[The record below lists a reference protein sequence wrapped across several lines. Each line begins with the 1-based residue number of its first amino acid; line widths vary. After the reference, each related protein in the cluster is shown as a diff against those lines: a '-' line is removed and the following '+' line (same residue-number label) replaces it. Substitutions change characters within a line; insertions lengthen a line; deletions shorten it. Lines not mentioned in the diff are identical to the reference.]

1 MLSPFEYST
10 NKLFQILS
18 SRVPEG
24 EKMIN
29 LMQESFTKSSNYLPK
44 NKQDE
49 IMNEIT
55 NTRGEWDVVVV
66 KIGASL
72 NNLKANINRWNALR
86 DNKNRLNNW
95 LQEKEATLQS
105 IPQGNGEISEMKTLL
120 ERLRYLESE
129 IAQKSS
135 EVDDLNEEMKYFE
148 PLGAPE
154 EDKAHLQLIT
164 QRFNTLKKSCAG
176 RISDFEAEINDYVA
190 YQHQMQEIEKWLLQ
204 ISFQLMAHNS
214 LYISNYEQ
222 TKEQIVQ
229 HESLLEYIQKYQ
241 SNIDDLDAK
250 GQQQIKRYEPF
261 SNIVRDKIEGQI
273 KNIQESYNSL
283 LHTSI
288 QIKNRL
294 YDSLSKFKEY
304 EDTLDSIMQN
314 LDGFEKVID
323 LEMEKPLHTLNDAKT
338 QLQLMTSMQNKL
350 QHEKQ
355 RLMLACQACEAATA
369 SISRPSSPVFNQSP
383 QIPEKE
389 LLVRAKL
396 DDLVDKLLPCIDSLI
411 HKVKEFDQVLTKRD
425 DLNDW
430 IELKTIF
437 ASDVASKPSKLR
449 SEAAAQDLQAIN
461 DVIQAINQKRKIV
474 VTELTNQL
482 PDEEIADIDKRLDD
496 LESVLMNLIENKR
509 NNQRVIDDYLKS
521 IADAKKHFDGTVH
534 RLEVIDGPCGMNCEQ
549 KLNDLNSIKTEFETK
564 APQLKETIQ
573 SKGPKVFEV
582 ISNLDAQQVDDHLKA
597 IQRRENDIKKK
608 IERKIQLMNLNN
620 KNIEK
625 LQSEIDQTKFFLED
639 NIAKFDTQFVLGY
652 IPKPIENYLQHLK
665 NLTKDVENK
674 QAFAESLNKRISNM
688 HSELDSA
695 EQQKLKQSVSELHK
709 KEKKL
714 MDLVKAENAR
724 ASQGL
729 NNATDLMNNL
739 DLVRGWIADQ
749 KAYNE
754 SKALI
759 VSFSPSAIDYEV
771 QEYKVRLQNIKEF
784 SDGVLSDTIE
794 QISNIKE
801 QCDDSG
807 KDELQKILDTFLAE
821 IQTLTL
827 SYNQQLDTIQKI
839 LQKKK
844 EYEQDSEALL
854 NWIKEIEA
862 VMSSN
867 VKTSSIQIL
876 EEQMRKYEGFLK
888 ESESKEYVLKA
899 IHEKADH
906 LMENLSEVDRLNLT
920 CQVKN
925 LTDKFNL
932 LVLKL
937 KERLNG
943 IVDNIRQLKEAQ
955 KQISEYT
962 QFILSIQQAIKELNK
977 PIGSKT
983 EDVQNL
989 LKEYENI
996 LNKLKAKKTEMSMQ
1010 KVSSL
1015 PQIKELL
1022 STHDDIIDAIENQL
1036 RRLKQLLMLRE
1047 QFIALVNEI
1056 VNFNVKYTDIVGHV
1070 EKSDDK
1076 IENKIKQYD
1085 KIMLKIQEC
1094 EGLFATA
1101 SDKGMQIASEG
1112 TVEDRNNIIEQL
1124 QTLKQQLQNLKQ
1136 TVENLRQQNEKAAN
1150 LYKNVEIDVTKT
1162 INALHEKEA
1171 AIKILP
1177 ILDVNSESVEQEL
1190 RKHDILANDIQ
1201 KLLVKLQSSLDGIE
1215 NPETLPSSVAETV
1228 SVGRSLLKSLPKEV
1242 DDRKKYLDNNK
1253 DYRLSYI
1260 KLVSEFNNWVDLV
1273 ESEFVSD
1280 YDDID
1285 FENIDEIMK
1294 KHVSCVD
1301 NKLPEVKQ
1309 LLEKIN
1315 DSAKNIL
1322 PSLNNINKE
1331 ELLRD
1336 LQKFTAT
1343 FKDITARAEKSKSN
1357 LQKNHDIWKS
1367 YGSLLQSIEKLLT
1380 KVRKD
1385 EPISSTDKLRE
1396 FLQMLNGKLASIQV
1410 SSFKPCYQPCQ
1421 AFYLFVYINCSYFT
1435 RVTNTTLYTELLV

>member
-1 MLSPFEYST
+1 MS
-10 NKLFQILS
+10 N
-18 SRVPEG
+18 RVPEG
-24 EKMIN
+24 EKIIN
-29 LMQESFTKSSNYLPK
+29 LMKESFTKSSNYLPK

-55 NTRGEWDVVVV
+55 NVRGEWDGVVV

-72 NNLKANINRWNALR
+72 NSLKANISRWNALLE
-86 DNKNRLNNW
+86 NKNRLNNW

-105 IPQGNGEISEMKTLL
+105 IPRGNGEISEMKTLL
-120 ERLRYLESE
+120 ERLKYLESE
-129 IAQKSS
+129 IAQKNS
-135 EVDDLNEEMKYFE
+135 EVDDLVDEMKHFE
-148 PLGAPE
+148 TLGAPD
-154 EDKAHLQLIT
+154 EDKSKLQILV
-164 QRFNTLKKSCAG
+164 QRFNSLKKTCAE
-176 RISDFEAEINDYVA
+176 RMSDFEIEIADYVA

-229 HESLLEYIQKYQ
+229 HETLLGYIQKYQ

-250 GQQQIKRYEPF
+250 GQQQIKRYEP
-261 SNIVRDKIEGQI
+261 SSSTIRDKIEGQI

-283 LHTSI
+283 LQTSI

-294 YDSLSKFKEY
+294 YDSLAKFKEY
-304 EDTLDSIMQN
+304 EETLDSIMQN

-323 LEMEKPLHTLNDAKT
+323 VEMEKPLNTLNEAKT
-338 QLQLMTSMQNKL
+338 QLHFMTSMQNKL
-350 QHEKQ
+350 QNEKQ
-355 RLMLACQACEAATA
+355 RLTLACQACEAATA

-389 LLVRAKL
+389 ILVRLKL

-411 HKVKEFDQVLTKRD
+411 EKVKEFDQVLTKRD
-425 DLNDW
+425 EINDW
-430 IELKTIF
+430 IEQKTIF
-437 ASDVASKPSKLR
+437 ASDIASKPSKLR
-449 SEAAAQDLQAIN
+449 PESAAQDLQAIN
-461 DVIQAINQKRKIV
+461 DVIQGINQKRNVI

-482 PDEEIADIDKRLDD
+482 PDEEITDLEKRLDD
-496 LESVLMNLIENKR
+496 LESLLMNQVERKR
-509 NNQRVIDDYLKS
+509 LNQGVIDDYLKS
-521 IADAKKHFDGTVH
+521 IADTKNYFDGVVQ
-534 RLEVIDGPCGMNCEQ
+534 RLEVMDGPCGKNCEQ
-549 KLNDLNSIKTEFETK
+549 KLNDVISIKDEFETK
-564 APQLKETIQ
+564 SPQLKENIQ
-573 SKGPKVFEV
+573 VKGAKVFEV

-597 IQRRENDIKKK
+597 VQRRENDVKKR
-608 IERKIQLMNLNN
+608 IERKIQLMNLTN

-625 LQSEIDQTKFFLED
+625 LQAEIDQTKFFLDE
-639 NIAKFDTQFVLGY
+639 NIEKLGSPFVLGY
-652 IPKPIENYLQHLK
+652 VPKPIEGHLQHLK
-665 NLTKDVENK
+665 NLTKDIENK
-674 QAFAESLNKRISNM
+674 QAFVESLNKRIGNM
-688 HSELDSA
+688 HAELDNS
-695 EQQKLKQSVSELHK
+695 EQQRMKQCVSELHK

-724 ASQGL
+724 SLQGL
-729 NNATDLMNNL
+729 SNAKELENNFEV
-739 DLVRGWIADQ
+739 VRNWVTDQ
-749 KAYNE
+749 KAHND

-759 VSFSPSAIDYEV
+759 ISFAPSAIDYEV
-771 QEYKVRLQNIKEF
+771 QEYKSRLQSIKEF
-784 SDGVLSDTIE
+784 SDGVLRDTIE
-794 QISNIKE
+794 QIAGVKE
-801 QCDDSG
+801 QCDDCG
-807 KDELQKILDTFLAE
+807 KEELQKILDTFLAD

-844 EYEQDSEALL
+844 EYEQDSDGLL

-862 VMSSN
+862 VLSSN

-888 ESESKEYVLKA
+888 EADSKEFVMKA
-899 IHEKADH
+899 IQDKADQ
-906 LMENLSEVDRLNLT
+906 LMENLSEVDRLNLS

-925 LTDKFNL
+925 LSDKFNL

-943 IVDNIRQLKEAQ
+943 IVDNIKQLKEAQ
-955 KQISEYT
+955 KQIAEYT

-996 LNKLKAKKTEMSMQ
+996 LNKLKAKKAEMSMQ
-1010 KVSSL
+1010 KISSL

-1056 VNFNVKYTDIVGHV
+1056 VNFNIKYTDIVAHV
-1070 EKSDDK
+1070 EKSEEK
-1076 IENKIKQYD
+1076 VENKIKQYD
-1085 KIMLKIQEC
+1085 KIMMKIQEC
-1094 EGLFATA
+1094 EGLLAQA
-1101 SDKGMQIASEG
+1101 NDKGMQIASEG

-1124 QTLKQQLQNLKQ
+1124 QTLKQQLQALKQ
-1136 TVENLRQQNEKAAN
+1136 TVENLRQQHEKAAN
-1150 LYKNVEIDVTKT
+1150 LYKNFEIDVTKT

-1177 ILDVNSESVEQEL
+1177 ILDVNTESVEQEL
-1190 RKHDILANDIQ
+1190 RKHDILANDIK
-1201 KLLVKLQSSLDGIE
+1201 KLLVKLQTTLDGVE
-1215 NPETLPSSVAETV
+1215 GEESLPSSVSQTV
-1228 SVGRSLLKSLPKEV
+1228 AVGRSLLKTLPKEV
-1242 DDRKKYLDNNK
+1242 DERKKYLDDNK

-1260 KLVSEFNNWVDLV
+1260 QLVSEFNNWVDMV
-1273 ESEFVSD
+1273 ESEFVNET
-1280 YDDID
+1280 DDID
-1285 FENIDEIMK
+1285 FENINEIMA
-1294 KHVSCVD
+1294 KHISCVD
-1301 NKLPEVKQ
+1301 DKLPDIKQ
-1309 LLEKIN
+1309 LIEKIN

-1336 LQKFTAT
+1336 LQRFGAT
-1343 FKDITARAEKSKSN
+1343 FKDVTARAEQSKST
-1357 LQKNHDIWKS
+1357 LQKNHDLWTS
-1367 YGSLLQSIEKLLT
+1367 YSSLLQSIGKLLT
-1380 KVRKD
+1380 KVPKD
-1385 EPISSTDKLRE
+1385 ELISSTDKLNV
-1396 FLQMLNGKLASIQV
+1396 FLQKLNNKLTAIQV
-1410 SSFKPCYQPCQ
+1410 S
-1421 AFYLFVYINCSYFT
+1421 
-1435 RVTNTTLYTELLV
+1435 